1 MVIVLTG
8 RDRRKNPDYFDQH
21 FRLRHEVFVRR
32 RGWALPCAN
41 GREIDQYDTDEAVY
55 FLDLNQDN
63 VVRGSIR
70 IAPSETCSLLADYF
84 PHLVETGG
92 PLRSPDIY
100 ECTRYIVMPD
110 RKSRDDN
117 RAAKTRVI
125 GAMLE
130 WCLQKRLSFL
140 QTVIETKTLA
150 SYLELTPLTIP
161 LGLSHPYGGG
171 RRAPGGG
178 ECMAIRWPVSPQ
190 VLDDVRAYGAP
201 ERPAEPFAGFD
212 RMGRATPSEL
222 LH

>member
-8 RDRRKNPDYFDQH
+8 SERRKNPDYFDQH

-32 RGWALPCAN
+32 RGWALPCSN

-55 FLDLNQDN
+55 FLDLNEDN

-70 IAPSETCSLLADYF
+70 IAPSVTCSLLADYF

-140 QTVIETKTLA
+140 QTVIETQTLA

-171 RRAPGGG
+171 RRTPGGG

-190 VLDDVRAYGAP
+190 VLDHVRAYGGC
-201 ERPAEPFAGFD
+201 EREKAFAGFD
-212 RMGRATPSEL
+212 RMDGHAPSEL
-222 LH
+222 IH

>member
-41 GREIDQYDTDEAVY
+41 GREIDQYDTDEAIY
-55 FLDLNQDN
+55 FFDLNQDN
-63 VVRGSIR
+63 IVRGSIR

-84 PHLVETGG
+84 PHLVETGD
-92 PLRSPDIY
+92 PLRAPDIY

-117 RAAKTRVI
+117 RAAKARVI

-130 WCLQKRLSFL
+130 WCLRKKLAFL

-190 VLDDVRAYGAP
+190 VLDDVRAYGAHEP
-201 ERPAEPFAGFD
+201 RAEAFAGFD
-212 RMGRATPSEL
+212 SIGRHTPSEL

>member
-41 GREIDQYDTDEAVY
+41 GREIDQYDTDEAIY
-55 FLDLNQDN
+55 FFDLNQDKI
-63 VVRGSIR
+63 VRGSIR

-84 PHLVETGG
+84 PHLVETGD
-92 PLRSPDIY
+92 PLRAPDIY

-117 RAAKTRVI
+117 RAAKARVI

-130 WCLQKRLSFL
+130 WCLRKKLAFL

-190 VLDDVRAYGAP
+190 VLDHVRAYGAH
-201 ERPAEPFAGFD
+201 ETQAEAFAGFD
-212 RMGRATPSEL
+212 SIGRHAPSEL

>member
-1 MVIVLTG
+1 M
-8 RDRRKNPDYFDQH
+8 
-21 FRLRHEVFVRR
+21 
-32 RGWALPCAN
+32 RGEGSWSSCSREGIAGKTRTISISISAC
-41 GREIDQYDTDEAVY
+41 GTEIDQYDTDEAIY
-55 FLDLNQDN
+55 FFDLNQDN
-63 VVRGSIR
+63 IVRGSIR

-84 PHLVETGG
+84 PHLVETGD
-92 PLRSPDIY
+92 PLRAPDIY

-117 RAAKTRVI
+117 RAAKARVI

-130 WCLQKRLSFL
+130 WCLRKKLAFL

-178 ECMAIRWPVSPQ
+178 ESTRSRWPVSPQ
-190 VLDDVRAYGAP
+190 GPRGLGAYGAHEP
-201 ERPAEPFAGFD
+201 RAEAFAGFD
-212 RMGRATPSEL
+212 SIGRHTPSEL